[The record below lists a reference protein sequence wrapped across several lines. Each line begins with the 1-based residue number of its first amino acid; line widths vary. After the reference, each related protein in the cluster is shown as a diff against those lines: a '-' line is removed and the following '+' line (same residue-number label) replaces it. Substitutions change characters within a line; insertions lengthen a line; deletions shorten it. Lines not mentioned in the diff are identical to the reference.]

1 MRLIDEISLK
11 FLEAQT
17 ANLKIITET
26 IAGVTGAKRMIY
38 FFCNSIF
45 MLFNQSLKWKYP
57 QCALLH
63 KVFK

>member
-26 IAGVTGAKRMIY
+26 ISRGHWCK
-38 FFCNSIF
+38 NDDIF
-45 MLFNQSLKWKYP
+45 LLQQYLYAFQSVVKAEISSVCFAS
-57 QCALLH
+57 QS
-63 KVFK
+63 F

>member
-26 IAGVTGAKRMIY
+26 IAGVTGAKTMIY
-38 FFCNSIF
+38 SFGNSIF
-45 MLFNQSLKWKYP
+45 MLFNL
-57 QCALLH
+57 
-63 KVFK
+63 